1 MNHDIYNYT
10 PRCNWFHCKCKEQ
23 NQSFILTLRWV
34 RGCVV
39 ARVSASDI
47 YPSQPARPPKPR
59 SALHYKD
66 LQLYLKLCKLLAWIK
81 PSEQKLSPMEK
92 FIEIVDTFFFNLR
105 STSPNLIALGI
116 AMAGWNF
123 MHLRC
128 TDQGMMDL
136 QVWTIRSGGAS
147 VYLEALG
154 KQRSTQLNSG
164 QPTIIQHLHSLLYS
178 HLPTTNESICLFVQG
193 TLCKIMLVGNWDGS
207 VAVCVNYAQ
216 FFDETRRAPKNL
228 VSCQGNREILH
239 RNVLQT
245 IVRYAQD
252 RLAPIPNARFAYL
265 NPNIIQDWLKR

>member
-1 MNHDIYNYT
+1 MQRT
-10 PRCNWFHCKCKEQ
+10 K
-23 NQSFILTLRWV
+23 SILHFDFE
-34 RGCVV
+34 
-39 ARVSASDI
+39 VSAGMCCCQRECIWHLSK
-47 YPSQPARPPKPR
+47 PARPPKPC

-105 STSPNLIALGI
+105 STSFNLIALGI

-154 KQRSTQLNSG
+154 KQRSTLETQLWSADDN
-164 QPTIIQHLHSLLYS
+164 PTSAFTSLFTIANDKWINLSFRTRHSLQNNVGWELGWIRGGLRQLRS
-178 HLPTTNESICLFVQG
+178 VLWWDKTSPKES
-193 TLCKIMLVGNWDGS
+193 S
-207 VAVCVNYAQ
+207 
-216 FFDETRRAPKNL
+216 
-228 VSCQGNREILH
+228 
-239 RNVLQT
+239 
-245 IVRYAQD
+245 
-252 RLAPIPNARFAYL
+252 
-265 NPNIIQDWLKR
+265 

>member
-47 YPSQPARPPKPR
+47 YPSQPARPPKPC

-105 STSPNLIALGI
+105 STSFNLIALGI

-154 KQRSTQLNSG
+154 KQRSTLETQLWSADDN
-164 QPTIIQHLHSLLYS
+164 PTSAFTSLFTIANDKWINLSFRTRHSLQNNVGWELGWIRGGLRQLRS
-178 HLPTTNESICLFVQG
+178 VLWWDKTSPKES
-193 TLCKIMLVGNWDGS
+193 S
-207 VAVCVNYAQ
+207 
-216 FFDETRRAPKNL
+216 
-228 VSCQGNREILH
+228 
-239 RNVLQT
+239 
-245 IVRYAQD
+245 
-252 RLAPIPNARFAYL
+252 
-265 NPNIIQDWLKR
+265 

>member
-1 MNHDIYNYT
+1 
-10 PRCNWFHCKCKEQ
+10 
-23 NQSFILTLRWV
+23 
-34 RGCVV
+34 
-39 ARVSASDI
+39 
-47 YPSQPARPPKPR
+47 
-59 SALHYKD
+59 
-66 LQLYLKLCKLLAWIK
+66 
-81 PSEQKLSPMEK
+81 
-92 FIEIVDTFFFNLR
+92 
-105 STSPNLIALGI
+105 
-116 AMAGWNF
+116 

-128 TDQGMMDL
+128 IDQGMMDL

-164 QPTIIQHLHSLLYS
+164 QPTIIQHLHSRLYS
-178 HLPTTNESICLFVQG
+178 QLPTTNESICLFVQG

-228 VSCQGNREILH
+228 VSCQGNREILQS
-239 RNVLQT
+239 NVLQT

-265 NPNIIQDWLKR
+265 NPNIIQD